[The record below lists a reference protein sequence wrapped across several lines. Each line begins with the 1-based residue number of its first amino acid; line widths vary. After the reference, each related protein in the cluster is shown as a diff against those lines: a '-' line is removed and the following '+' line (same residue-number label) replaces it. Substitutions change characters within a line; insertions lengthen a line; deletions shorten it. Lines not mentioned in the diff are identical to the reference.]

1 MLMTANS
8 FIMAAAGTP
17 FYQDTRFFI
26 LVSLILFFALL
37 IWKGVQKSIVAGLDA
52 RAQTISDELDEAR
65 RLREEAQALL
75 ASYHRKQAEA
85 EELAEGIIAQARRD
99 AEAMAADARADLAA
113 KLERRTQVAEE
124 KIANAEASALADV
137 RAKAADVAV
146 EAAKSILTNQMKA
159 ADHSRLVAEGI
170 KQMGATLS

>member
-85 EELAEGIIAQARRD
+85 EKLAEDIVSQARRD
-99 AEAMAADARADLAA
+99 AEDPSGGR
-113 KLERRTQVAEE
+113 KNRKCRSHRSSGCSGESRGRRRRSGEITFDEPDE
-124 KIANAEASALADV
+124 IS
-137 RAKAADVAV
+137 
-146 EAAKSILTNQMKA
+146 
-159 ADHSRLVAEGI
+159 
-170 KQMGATLS
+170 